1 MRDRYVV
8 SVSAGIQGEPAYDLN
23 HIGISRQ
30 SLSNDP
36 GLDETVL
43 DNLYRYVIFKNND
56 WMMVIASIVASL
68 FISSPC
74 KHRDIYIFTNIPY

>member
-56 WMMVIASIVASL
+56 
-68 FISSPC
+68 
-74 KHRDIYIFTNIPY
+74 

>member
-1 MRDRYVV
+1 MYFPSPFLFFFLKKYPHTHMRDRYVV

-56 WMMVIASIVASL
+56 
-68 FISSPC
+68 
-74 KHRDIYIFTNIPY
+74 